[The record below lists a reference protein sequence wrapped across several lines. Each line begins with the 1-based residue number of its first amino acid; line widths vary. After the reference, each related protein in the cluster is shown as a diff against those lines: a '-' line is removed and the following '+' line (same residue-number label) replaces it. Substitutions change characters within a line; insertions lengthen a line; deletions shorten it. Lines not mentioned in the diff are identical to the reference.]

1 MNLRTNSQVY
11 LDFQKWRA
19 IAVID
24 AVIAHGAPS
33 LCHILC
39 LTRKS
44 MFEAHPSVSFVR
56 HESSAPVCT
65 GPGLWQD
72 VQRTEDLGMQQHH
85 CPAALS
91 FHSESYTPGNV
102 ERNECCSGISQPRLL
117 AKSKRWFST
126 KRFVACDGSSVPSTV
141 DVLGRLGN
149 RSVAFVGDSVTSQLF
164 NALIADLVAHGQTV
178 DYVHRWAFRDIRPS
192 DLRNDG
198 MCTIKNSGRHG
209 GSELHL
215 RLDPRDAS
223 PSKVTGYQGGSDP
236 HKWGMRPVCL
246 SIPEQEVELR
256 HYAVRFSFYRMD
268 MRTRDGKLGKYKMSQ
283 QWTDALGHCASA
295 WHNFVGRLD
304 GALRVHDAVVANFGM
319 WYARECPARNRC
331 GLDKYRD
338 DLRHVL
344 SRLQT
349 LAPLGKLGL
358 FRESNPQHFA
368 TPDGSGLFEIFD
380 KGSKPCSRCEALG
393 PAFVNT
399 SDWRNAALEEVAQEL
414 GFPRDNIVRYASLL
428 RPMHALHKPSAY
440 KCRADCTHYCYNPQ
454 LWTAQLD
461 GIYRHLYNWA
471 STTRRVE

>member
-1 MNLRTNSQVY
+1 
-11 LDFQKWRA
+11 
-19 IAVID
+19 
-24 AVIAHGAPS
+24 
-33 LCHILC
+33 
-39 LTRKS
+39 
-44 MFEAHPSVSFVR
+44 
-56 HESSAPVCT
+56 
-65 GPGLWQD
+65 
-72 VQRTEDLGMQQHH
+72 MQQHH

-126 KRFVACDGSSVPSTV
+126 KRFVTCDGSSVPATV

-164 NALIADLVAHGQTV
+164 NAMIADLVAHGQTV

-223 PSKVTGYQGGSDP
+223 PCKVIGYQGGSDP

-246 SIPEQEVELR
+246 SIPEQQVELH

-268 MRTRDGKLGKYKMSQ
+268 MRTRDGKLGKYKMSK

-295 WHNFVGRLD
+295 WHNFDGRLE
-304 GALRVHDAVVANFGM
+304 GALRDHDAVVANFGM

-349 LAPLGKLGL
+349 LAPQGKLGL

-368 TPDGSGLFEIFD
+368 TPLMAPAYSRSLTRGVSRALAAKHSG
-380 KGSKPCSRCEALG
+380 
-393 PAFVNT
+393 
-399 SDWRNAALEEVAQEL
+399 
-414 GFPRDNIVRYASLL
+414 
-428 RPMHALHKPSAY
+428 
-440 KCRADCTHYCYNPQ
+440 
-454 LWTAQLD
+454 
-461 GIYRHLYNWA
+461 RHLSTPRTGVTRLSRKWHKSWGFRATTLYGTRLCCVRCMLCTSRVRTNAEQTVRTTVTTHSSGQPSSTA
-471 STTRRVE
+471 SIDTCTTGQAPRVGLNDLAWGLENY